1 MNLDALLAELH
12 DFLKAYPSSY
22 WKRQQAEVEGASD
35 TPMRTVKTILHT
47 LTKLRGDAV
56 LDHLSK
62 VQVRSLEQ
70 KTRISVS
77 GERSYRSNHG
87 GHGGGGMDKTF
98 SLICVH
104 PLAFPLPEE
113 KETQIEKQGGQAGTW
128 KVSQSPSFSPPGF
141 LKPISL
147 PSSPLGSSTLRRQSY
162 SVCTE
167 AGRVNLKS
175 SSSFF

>member
-77 GERSYRSNHG
+77 GGDIALIIGATAAGEGANFFSYLCTPAS
-87 GHGGGGMDKTF
+87 F
-98 SLICVH
+98 S
-104 PLAFPLPEE
+104 LPEE
-113 KETQIEKQGGQAGTW
+113 KETQIEKQGGGAGTW
-128 KVSQSPSFSPPGF
+128 KVSQSPSFSLPGF

-167 AGRVNLKS
+167 AGGVNLKS
-175 SSSFF
+175 SSSFL

>member
-70 KTRISVS
+70 KTSISVS
-77 GERSYRSNHG
+77 KGAIALIMGATAAG
-87 GHGGGGMDKTF
+87 GWGK
-98 SLICVH
+98 L
-104 PLAFPLPEE
+104 
-113 KETQIEKQGGQAGTW
+113 
-128 KVSQSPSFSPPGF
+128 F
-141 LKPISL
+141 LL
-147 PSSPLGSSTLRRQSY
+147 FVYTR
-162 SVCTE
+162 
-167 AGRVNLKS
+167 
-175 SSSFF
+175 

>member
-87 GHGGGGMDKTF
+87 GDGGGGMGETF

-104 PLAFPLPEE
+104 PLAFPSRRKRKRKLKSKEGEPEHG
-113 KETQIEKQGGQAGTW
+113 K
-128 KVSQSPSFSPPGF
+128 FRN
-141 LKPISL
+141 LL
-147 PSSPLGSSTLRRQSY
+147 LSPLP
-162 SVCTE
+162 V
-167 AGRVNLKS
+167 
-175 SSSFF
+175 F